1 MPRIGNLMFIHFH
14 IVCVCVVLLC
24 IDLHRFPIIK
34 PRNFSFVF
42 FSLSSRPLLLSFIY
56 VHNYYFNCFFF
67 LSLRNSFFIPL
78 DILML
83 VFVVY
88 WVSFLSSYNL
98 VSFLSFE
105 PFFSVPFAKSFAYNV
120 RLVFVLFRL
129 NIPLIYSVECSKP
142 YW

>member
-1 MPRIGNLMFIHFH
+1 MFIHFH

-67 LSLRNSFFIPL
+67 SFSQKFIFHSIRFTNAGFCCVL
-78 DILML
+78 G
-83 VFVVY
+83 
-88 WVSFLSSYNL
+88 FLSIIFDL

>member
-1 MPRIGNLMFIHFH
+1 MFIHFH

-42 FSLSSRPLLLSFIY
+42 FSLSSRPLLERY
-56 VHNYYFNCFFF
+56 
-67 LSLRNSFFIPL
+67 
-78 DILML
+78 
-83 VFVVY
+83 
-88 WVSFLSSYNL
+88 
-98 VSFLSFE
+98 FLSFMCTTIISIV
-105 PFFSVPFAKSFAYNV
+105 FFSFSQKFIFHSIRYTNAGFCCLLGFLSIILQFGFVSQLRTIFSVPFAKSFAYNV